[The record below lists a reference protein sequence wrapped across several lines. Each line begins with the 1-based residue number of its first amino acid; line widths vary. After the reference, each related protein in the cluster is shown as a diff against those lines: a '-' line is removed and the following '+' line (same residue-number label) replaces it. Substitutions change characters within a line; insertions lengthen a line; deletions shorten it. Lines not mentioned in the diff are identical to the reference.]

1 MSLHIYP
8 MISLYPI
15 ESLDL
20 SRRYLSLSLLIM
32 TGAQTITN
40 IAELI
45 GYFLVSEV
53 GQQSAEIELQMM
65 DSLFAWCRGLI
76 GRSKSLQK
84 FYLSQAPS
92 SSVQKMKQCFTPF
105 FVISYLFVCQ
115 VAKESLTNNNTPSCQ
130 CVICLH
136 GFTEGDVFTKTPCYH
151 YFHSLC
157 LARYLKHAQERV
169 NGITSREG

>member
-8 MISLYPI
+8 MISLYTI

-65 DSLFAWCRGLI
+65 DSLFA
-76 GRSKSLQK
+76 
-84 FYLSQAPS
+84 
-92 SSVQKMKQCFTPF
+92 
-105 FVISYLFVCQ
+105 
-115 VAKESLTNNNTPSCQ
+115 
-130 CVICLH
+130 
-136 GFTEGDVFTKTPCYH
+136 
-151 YFHSLC
+151 
-157 LARYLKHAQERV
+157 
-169 NGITSREG
+169 